1 MPDILRDIGGN
12 NPLAAAARGR
22 TWAGLVG
29 CYSAAGTG
37 LSEAAKPNYRAPD
50 GGMSRFVGKL
60 LSFNNSLYLLY
71 FLYKIFSSS
80 TGLL

>member
-22 TWAGLVG
+22 TWAGLAG

-37 LSEAAKPNYRAPD
+37 LSETAKPNYRAPD
-50 GGMSRFVGKL
+50 GGIGRFVGKL
-60 LSFNNSLYLLY
+60 LDFNNILYLLY
-71 FLYKIFSSS
+71 LLYKTLSSP
-80 TGLL
+80 TDLL